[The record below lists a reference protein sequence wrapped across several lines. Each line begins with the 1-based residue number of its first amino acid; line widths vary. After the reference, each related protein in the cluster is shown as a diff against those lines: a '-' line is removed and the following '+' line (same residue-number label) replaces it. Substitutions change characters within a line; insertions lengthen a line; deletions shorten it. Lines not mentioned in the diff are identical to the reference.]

1 MNTKRIRMRFRR
13 LSIKKIFV
21 SKAEIKHTSS
31 KVIIT
36 IYVYNREK
44 FILYNKINRI
54 KVLKGL
60 KKRIKIVKEN
70 YFKLLKKVTMENKL
84 IVNEFK

>member
-1 MNTKRIRMRFRR
+1 MNTKRIRMRFKR
-13 LSIKKIFV
+13 LSIQKIFV
-21 SKAEIKHTSS
+21 SKAEIKHTSY

-36 IYVYNREK
+36 LYVYNREK
-44 FILYNKINRI
+44 LILYNKLNRI

-60 KKRIKIVKEN
+60 KKRIKMVKEN
-70 YFKLLKKVTMENKL
+70 YLKLLKKVTMEKTL